1 MRKYTLYFN
10 IIGILILE
18 DQDVATSELER
29 NLQWKPSMHS
39 KFWPVEH
46 PFLVSINNYI
56 RSTLSI
62 RNGHI
67 KKELHFVGLIA
78 HVLL

>member
-1 MRKYTLYFN
+1 ML
-10 IIGILILE
+10 
-18 DQDVATSELER
+18 QPR
-29 NLQWKPSMHS
+29 NLSVTRS
-39 KFWPVEH
+39 ENLAKFWPVEH

-62 RNGHI
+62 RNGRI
-67 KKELHFVGLIA
+67 KKELNFVGLIA